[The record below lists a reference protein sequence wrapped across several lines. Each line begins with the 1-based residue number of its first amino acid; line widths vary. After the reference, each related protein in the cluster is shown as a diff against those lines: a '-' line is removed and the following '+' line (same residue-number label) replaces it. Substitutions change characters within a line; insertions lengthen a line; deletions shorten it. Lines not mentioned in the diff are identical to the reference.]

1 MATIP
6 GPPVYRA
13 ARCTALPHLD
23 KADGVSN
30 ILEKIMQTKRGE
42 VAAARQRVSEAA
54 LRDQLTEAPP
64 VRDFVQA
71 LRDAE
76 PVGLIAEV
84 KKASPSAGLI
94 REDFDPIEI
103 ALTYQEHGAHCLSVL
118 TDEQYFQGHLDYLRQ
133 VRKAVRIPVLRKEF
147 ILDRYQILEA
157 RAAGAD
163 SILLIA
169 ECLPQEQLTDL
180 YTYAQELGMEP
191 LIELYE
197 PDNLERV
204 LSLKPQLVGV
214 NNRNLKTFVTDL
226 EHSFRLRKQ
235 VPADVVFVSESG
247 IKTYADVERLIA
259 ANVQAMLVGESLMRQ
274 PDIGVAV
281 RQLLGTAAS

>member
-6 GPPVYRA
+6 GPAGFRA
-13 ARCTALPHLD
+13 VRCTAPPHLD

-42 VAAARQRVSEAA
+42 VDAARQRVPEEA
-54 LRDQLTEAPP
+54 LREQLAEAPP

-71 LRDAE
+71 LRDAKR
-76 PVGLIAEV
+76 VGLIAEV

-94 REDFDPIEI
+94 REDFDPVKI
-103 ALTYQEHGAHCLSVL
+103 ALTYQQHGANCLSVL
-118 TDEQYFQGHLDYLRQ
+118 TDEQYFQGHLDYLKE

-169 ECLPQEQLTDL
+169 ECLPQEQLADL
-180 YTYAQELGMEP
+180 YACSRELGMEP

-204 LSLKPQLVGV
+204 LSLNPQLVGV

-247 IKTYADVERLIA
+247 IKTHADVERLAA

-281 RQLLGTAAS
+281 QQLLGSTAS